1 MKTKAVVF
9 GCLIIFVALS
19 VNHQY
24 SWAEST
30 GQLSSFKVGVVDVEK
45 VFQQCK
51 RNAGYREQAQ
61 AEQEKIIAELEK
73 ASREIEAEKAG
84 LKALKPES
92 DDYLEMMKQTFQKQA
107 SLQAQ
112 QEFYKQQM
120 ALKDQRWTE
129 QLYVDILS
137 IVEEVAGQ
145 KGLDMVLTKEQVQLP
160 APSINELMMVV
171 RTHKLLYSGGC
182 IDITGEVTAK
192 LDAKK

>member
-1 MKTKAVVF
+1 MKTKAVLF
-9 GCLIIFVALS
+9 GCLIILAALS
-19 VNHQY
+19 MNHQY
-24 SWAEST
+24 SWAESKD
-30 GQLSSFKVGVVDVEK
+30 QLPSFKVGVVDVEK

-51 RNAGYREQAQ
+51 RNASYREQTQ

-73 ASREIEAEKAG
+73 AAREIEAEKAG

-92 DDYLEMMKQTFQKQA
+92 EDYLEMMKQTFQKQA

-137 IVEEVAGQ
+137 IVEIVAEQ
-145 KGLDMVLTKEQVQLP
+145 KGLDMVLTKEQIQLP
-160 APSINELMMVV
+160 APSINELMITV

>member
-1 MKTKAVVF
+1 MKTKAVIL
-9 GCLIIFVALS
+9 GCLIVAGILS
-19 VNHQY
+19 MNNPY
-24 SWAEST
+24 SRAELAPSP
-30 GQLSSFKVGVVDVEK
+30 SFKVGVVNVEK

-51 RNAGYREQAQ
+51 RNASYREQTQ

-73 ASREIEAEKAG
+73 AAREIEAEKTG

-92 DDYLEMMKQTFQKQA
+92 ADYLELMKQTFQKQA
-107 SLQAQ
+107 ILQAQ

-120 ALKDQRWTE
+120 TLKDQRWTE
-129 QLYVDILS
+129 QLYLDILS

-145 KGLDMVLTKEQVQLP
+145 KGFDMVLTKEQIELP
-160 APSINELMMVV
+160 APSINELMLTV

-192 LDAKK
+192 LDIKK